1 VPEPLDTE
9 RVDMHL
15 LLAEDNRVN
24 QKVASLLLRKL
35 GCTVDIANTGRE
47 AVDAIEARDYDL
59 VLMDCQMPVM
69 SGVDATIAI
78 RAIERGTKRHTV
90 IVAMTANAM
99 AGDREKFLEAGMDD
113 YLAKPVRGDELLQVL
128 KRWKKARADVR
139 AWGRGNLPDGVLD
152 PEGVLQGVLQMEDG
166 ILDREVIESL
176 KSLSE
181 SGDPDFFA
189 ELVGLFLKD
198 TPERLEAIRQACVE
212 GDAKALEAAA
222 HSLKSS
228 CGNLGAVQL
237 AGLCKDLEVIG
248 RERRIEAAPSLV
260 ERSEQEYARVRA
272 ALEEEIG

>member
-1 VPEPLDTE
+1 
-9 RVDMHL
+9 
-15 LLAEDNRVN
+15 
-24 QKVASLLLRKL
+24 
-35 GCTVDIANTGRE
+35 
-47 AVDAIEARDYDL
+47 
-59 VLMDCQMPVM
+59 MPVM